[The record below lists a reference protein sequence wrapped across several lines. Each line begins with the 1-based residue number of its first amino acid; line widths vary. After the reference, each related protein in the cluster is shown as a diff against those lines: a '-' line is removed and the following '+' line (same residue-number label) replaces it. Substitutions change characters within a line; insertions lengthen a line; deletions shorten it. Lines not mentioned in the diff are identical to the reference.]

1 MKVRIK
7 SLGLSKAAYGQQ
19 ANYGL
24 SLSSPGSASAI
35 RSSEHMMKPGLKPKK
50 TITGV
55 DRDKA
60 TLEAEGGET
69 VVGQISGDGIVDHMT
84 IKGPR
89 HSDGGVPLD
98 LPEDSFIFSDTRAMK
113 INDPNILQMFG
124 KKPKKGGYTP
134 AELAKPYDISKYKA
148 ILMDPDTDRLS
159 RNTAEIMIKNIVM
172 KLGALALAQE
182 AKKGF
187 PQGIPEIAKPYMAAN
202 GISEEDL
209 MPELKA
215 QAEQMQAM
223 QQQQAM
229 QMQQAQAM
237 QQPQMQ
243 QQGPPQGMPPMMP
256 SGQPA
261 AMPQQGMAPPQQPMM
276 DPRQM
281 MAMQQEQQMMPPQP
295 QQGMPMADVGIQQD
309 ENLPIIDGVRPYTLE
324 EDDLHDSIKVY
335 KDGLFKQNNRIFKD
349 VFQSKEPIED
359 KVIEESKVSLPSY
372 PVGSYDQKMK
382 ILTDLQQGAASEAS
396 HAIDNDY
403 RNRLQII
410 QPRVMQSRLIKQMH
424 GGTPM
429 AAYGMQLGGYDMPF
443 IMGTGGVPRYDHGGP
458 HPETVENREAFE
470 VEVFSPGGRE
480 NTTDQSGFEARTFE
494 TPGAEEGSAN
504 YYSGGRGTEA
514 GVASGICKKIRE
526 SNNLQELFYIEGGN
540 PPFPAYLKPRGITPA
555 DPGFDDAIAAA
566 IEKLKAN
573 PLYTDCIQ
581 GVQDATAPTIRDE
594 YIIPADDEEVEYCYC
609 RDKDGNAIEGTKILR
624 SELGEDEDGNLIECE
639 SIEFKEKYCTETYDE
654 IIEEDLEEEEGILP
668 LPLMPAFK
676 SRVPGQDKT
685 PPPLRG
691 RLDLALDDYRTALQ
705 TDQGMLEKNVEAIRN
720 SNMPYGMK
728 AAAIAQVMSQSK
740 GSEIVSGV
748 YGDNVNRMND
758 LYAKEA
764 GLEQTYDQLRYQ
776 GDLAY
781 DQAEGQRRQQQL
793 ATDNA
798 QAQYRSDY
806 AKDVWKT
813 QLMAGAIGTENYDWR
828 SRFRRSDRRFDPASG
843 TMNYTDYKASYCDGK
858 TEAEC
863 RAAFQAEMSGGDP
876 NVAKYGKVVTPYV
889 MASSVYPFL
898 I

>member
-1 MKVRIK
+1 MKVKIK

-89 HSDGGVPLD
+89 HSNGGVPLD

-237 QQPQMQ
+237 QQQA
-243 QQGPPQGMPPMMP
+243 PQGMPPMMP

-295 QQGMPMADVGIQQD
+295 QQGMPMAQEGFIMDDEIIPTRQPFVNVYEGPLTEADQTSLDNYFTTTVDPEVPFSPTTKPWYRTILSDEKAQEAEDYKRRLFENYARSGSSDANWNANRGNKSVGYRGYGQMLD
-309 ENLPIIDGVRPYTLE
+309 EAKKYAYLDMDSQEGKTMSARDTRDILE
-324 EDDLHDSIKVY
+324 GWMY
-335 KDGLFKQNNRIFKD
+335 
-349 VFQSKEPIED
+349 
-359 KVIEESKVSLPSY
+359 
-372 PVGSYDQKMK
+372 
-382 ILTDLQQGAASEAS
+382 
-396 HAIDNDY
+396 
-403 RNRLQII
+403 
-410 QPRVMQSRLIKQMH
+410 

-443 IMGTGGVPRYDHGGP
+443 IMGTGGVPRYDHGGS
-458 HPETVENREAFE
+458 HPEVSYEEAAEKDQATYDAAREEDGWVEYTEDGKVWKVNTRTGERIEKRTITPEERGTIAPGKGSYTMSDVCSWLNDPDSTWHNASYE
-470 VEVFSPGGRE
+470 SLVTNNVISDTTANQEMYAECSPERY
-480 NTTDQSGFEARTFE
+480 
-494 TPGAEEGSAN
+494 EEGS
-504 YYSGGRGTEA
+504 SE
-514 GVASGICKKIRE
+514 GI
-526 SNNLQELFYIEGGN
+526 
-540 PPFPAYLKPRGITPA
+540 KP
-555 DPGFDDAIAAA
+555 
-566 IEKLKAN
+566 
-573 PLYTDCIQ
+573 
-581 GVQDATAPTIRDE
+581 
-594 YIIPADDEEVEYCYC
+594 IIPPDDEEVEYCYC
-609 RDKDGNAIEGTKILR
+609 RDIDGNAIEGTKILR

-639 SIEFKEKYCTETYDE
+639 SIEFKDKYCTETYDE
-654 IIEEDLEEEEGILP
+654 IVDEELKEEEGILP
-668 LPLMPAFK
+668 LPLMPMFK

-748 YGDNVNRMND
+748 YRDNVNRMND
-758 LYAKEA
+758 LYGKEA
-764 GLEQTYDQLRYQ
+764 GLEQAYDQLRYQ

-798 QAQYRSDY
+798 QAQYMANY
-806 AKDVWKT
+806 AKDLWKT

-828 SRFRRSDRRFDPASG
+828 SRFQPTNRKFDSTAG
-843 TMNYTDYKASYCDGK
+843 TMSYTDYKASYCEGK

-876 NVAKYGKVVTPYV
+876 NVAKYGKAVTPYV

>member
-237 QQPQMQ
+237 QQQA
-243 QQGPPQGMPPMMP
+243 PQGMPPMMP

-295 QQGMPMADVGIQQD
+295 QQGMPMADFGMQQEKD
-309 ENLPIIDGVRPYTLE
+309 LPIIDGVRPYTLE

-335 KDGLFKQNNRIFKD
+335 KDGLFKQDNRIFKD

-359 KVIEESKVSLPSY
+359 KVIEESRVSLPSI
-372 PVGSYDQKMK
+372 PAGFSIDQV
-382 ILTDLQQGAASEAS
+382 
-396 HAIDNDY
+396 NDY
-403 RNRLQII
+403 RTYVQPIVGRRNRFLNEDLQGQTDAGKARILKRYLK
-410 QPRVMQSRLIKQMH
+410 QQMH

-458 HPETVENREAFE
+458 HPEVSYEDAREKDQATYDAATEEDGWVEYTEDGKVWKVNTRTGQRIEKRTITPEERGTIASGRGNYTMSDVCSWLNDPDSTWHNASYE
-470 VEVFSPGGRE
+470 SLVTNGVISDTTANQEMYAQCSPERY
-480 NTTDQSGFEARTFE
+480 
-494 TPGAEEGSAN
+494 EEGSA
-504 YYSGGRGTEA
+504 E
-514 GVASGICKKIRE
+514 GI
-526 SNNLQELFYIEGGN
+526 
-540 PPFPAYLKPRGITPA
+540 KP
-555 DPGFDDAIAAA
+555 
-566 IEKLKAN
+566 
-573 PLYTDCIQ
+573 
-581 GVQDATAPTIRDE
+581 
-594 YIIPADDEEVEYCYC
+594 IIPADDEEVEYCYC
-609 RDKDGNAIEGTKILR
+609 RDENGNAIEGTKILR

-668 LPLMPAFK
+668 LPLMPMFK

-705 TDQGMLEKNVEAIRN
+705 TDQGMLEKNVEGIRN
-720 SNMPYGMK
+720 SDMPYGMK

-740 GSEIVSGV
+740 GSDIVSGV
-748 YGDNVNRMND
+748 YRDNVNRMND

-764 GLEQTYDQLRYQ
+764 GLEQAYDQLRYQ

-798 QAQYRSDY
+798 QAQYTADY
-806 AKDVWKT
+806 AKDLWKT

-828 SRFRRSDRRFDPASG
+828 SRYRPSNRRFDPAVG
-843 TMNYTDYKASYCDGK
+843 TMSYTDYKASYCEGK

-876 NVAKYGKVVTPYV
+876 NVAKYGKAVTPYV